1 MRGGKRIDLL
11 IEAAGQ
17 LAERH
22 GPIVVAIGG
31 TGPAEEELRAQAARF
46 GDKLDVRFLGK
57 LPIGDDNRLYAA
69 ADINVFPGAVGL
81 AIVQSMAL
89 ARPTVCADEPYADS
103 ELVEHEKTGL
113 RFARGS
119 ATVHLG
125 GEAGIRMVVKAGD
138 VIVIPAGVGHK
149 NLGSSADLLVV
160 GAYPPGRRWDLCDG
174 SPGERPQALK
184 NLAAVP
190 LPSTDPVFGVNGPLI
205 EQWIGE

>member
-1 MRGGKRIDLL
+1 MDTANFVNPSASHTSHLFADDGTIPNNPMLPLL
-11 IEAAGQ
+11 VYKSAIILAQGDVAAICEAVFIA
-17 LAERH
+17 
-22 GPIVVAIGG
+22 
-31 TGPAEEELRAQAARF
+31 
-46 GDKLDVRFLGK
+46 
-57 LPIGDDNRLYAA
+57 NRWGSSWRNGIYSFHHYHSTAHE
-69 ADINVFPGAVGL
+69 VL
-81 AIVQSMAL
+81 AI
-89 ARPTVCADEPYADS
+89 
-103 ELVEHEKTGL
+103 
-113 RFARGS
+113 ARGS

-184 NLAAVP
+184 NIAAVP